1 MKFQNCRIPIVLLSL
16 LLALPAP
23 AADTFEATAANGVQI
38 GEPVSAVSIDV
49 DLRDLPTAAS
59 WRPGMAIKEAHK
71 RQFFPPQHVNS
82 AAPSWLQ
89 TAPDGLP
96 ELQKMWDDNASPLTL
111 RSPSQTRVSI
121 NNASTGVSPGDPVV
135 DVSANYIVYGVNGSS
150 GTSFTI
156 YDKSGTKL
164 AGPTTFKSLAPSGD
178 GCATSVSDPIV
189 LFDRLANRWFL
200 LEMGGTSSTAKMC
213 IYVSKTEN
221 PVSGGWWFYGFSTPT
236 QNDYP
241 HCGVWNNAYVCTDN
255 EGGSNVTAYAYDRAN
270 MLIGATARAQQRFA
284 SVPALAG
291 YGFQALTPVT
301 FMGDSAHAPP
311 TSTKQVLARHN
322 DDEAHAGGSAD
333 TTRDFIDLYSINID
347 WNTPANSGISTLPRI
362 AITEFNSWF
371 RDYST
376 FATVP
381 QPGSTS
387 RLDPIREVILNSL
400 VYRNLGSHESIVG
413 QFATNV
419 NAARSGTTV
428 NAGIRWFELRRTGG
442 GNWTLQQEGTYAP
455 GDSNTHHLVGTIAT
469 DNKGNIGLG
478 YNTTRTSTPTV
489 YATLGYTGR
498 MAGDP
503 AGVMTLGE
511 NTVAAGSAAETSGR
525 WGDYYQMAVDPT
537 DDCTFWMV
545 GMYRPASSW
554 NTRIQDFKFS
564 DCGAAPTTY
573 SVSGTVSTATGV
585 GIAGV
590 TVSTGSVSTTT
601 NSSGA
606 YTLGNLANGGYSLTP
621 SLGGYAFSP
630 SSRSVT
636 VSGANVSGQNF
647 TGTPTANNAPVA
659 NFTFTTSNLVASF
672 TDSSTDAD
680 GTIASRS
687 WNFGDSTT
695 STATNPGHTYAAA
708 GTFTVSLTVTDN
720 GGASNSTSKSVTVTA
735 PPANV
740 LQNGVTVSG
749 LAATTGTDIL
759 YTMNVPAGASALGF
773 VMSGGTGDADLYVRF
788 GSAPTD
794 TTYDCRPYASGNS
807 ESCPINPAQV
817 GTYYVRVKAY
827 STFSGV
833 SLTGS
838 YSTTSNSPPTANFSF
853 TSSALTANFTDTSTD
868 SDGTIASR
876 SWNFGDGG
884 SSTSANPSHA
894 YAAAGTYSVTLTV
907 TDNGGATNSTTKSV
921 TVTAPG
927 GCTPSG
933 TVLCNGTVI
942 SGLSATKNNWTATY
956 TLVVPAGASNL
967 NISIAGGSGD
977 ADLYV
982 RLGSAPTTTSY
993 TCRPYTAGNNE
1004 TCTFAAPTAGTY
1016 YVKIRAY
1023 AAFSGVTLSNSF
1035 TP

>member
-1 MKFQNCRIPIVLLSL
+1 MNFQNCRIPIVLLSL
-16 LLALPAP
+16 LLALPAS
-23 AADTFEATAANGVQI
+23 AADSFVATASNGVQV
-38 GEPVSAVSIDV
+38 GEPVSAISIDV
-49 DLRDLPTAAS
+49 DLRDLPTTSA
-59 WRPGMAIKEAHK
+59 WRPGMPIKEAHK
-71 RQFFPPQHVNS
+71 RQFFAPGRLDTS
-82 AAPSWLQ
+82 APSWIL
-89 TAPDGLP
+89 TEPDHLP
-96 ELQKMWDDNASPLTL
+96 ELQKLWDDNVTSLL
-111 RSPSQTRVSI
+111 RQSHSQSHVSI

-135 DVSANYIVYGVNGSS
+135 DVSANYIIYGVNGSS
-150 GTSFTI
+150 GTTFTV
-156 YDKSGTKL
+156 YNKTGTKL

-178 GCATSVSDPIV
+178 GCSTSVSDPIV

-200 LEMGGTSSTAKMC
+200 LEMGGTSSSAKMC
-213 IYVSKTEN
+213 IYISKTEN
-221 PVSGGWWFYGFSTPT
+221 PVSGGWWFYGFATPT

-270 MLIGATARAQQRFA
+270 MLNGATARAQQRFVT
-284 SVPALAG
+284 VPALAG
-291 YGFQALTPVT
+291 YGFQALTPAT

-311 TSTKQVLARHN
+311 ATTQQILARHN
-322 DDEAHAGGSAD
+322 DDEAHAGSSAD
-333 TTRDFIDLYSINID
+333 STRDFIDLYSINID
-347 WNTPANSGISTLPRI
+347 WNTPSNSAISTLPRI

-387 RLDPIREVILNSL
+387 RIDPIREVILNSL
-400 VYRNLGSHESIVG
+400 VYRNIGSYESIVG

-455 GDSNTHHLVGTIAT
+455 GDSTTQHLVGTIAT

-478 YNTTRTSTPTV
+478 YNTTKTSAPTV

-498 MAGDP
+498 MASDP
-503 AGVMTLGE
+503 SGVMTMGE
-511 NTVAAGSAAETSGR
+511 NTVAAGTAAETSGR

-545 GMYRPASSW
+545 GMYRPSGSW
-554 NTRIQDFKFS
+554 NTRVQDFKFS
-564 DCGAAPTTY
+564 DCGTAPTTY
-573 SVSGTVSTATGV
+573 SISGTVSTGTGV
-585 GIAGV
+585 GISGV

-606 YTLGNLANGGYSLTP
+606 YTLGSLANGGYTLTP
-621 SLGGYAFSP
+621 SIGGYTFSP

-636 VSGANVSGQNF
+636 VSGANVTGQNF
-647 TGTPTANNAPVA
+647 TGTATANSPPVA
-659 NFTFTTSNLVASF
+659 NFSFSISNLVANFS
-672 TDSSTDAD
+672 DSSTDSD

-708 GTFTVSLTVTDN
+708 GTYSVVLTVTDN
-720 GGASNSTSKSVTVTA
+720 GGATNSVTKPVTVTV
-735 PPANV
+735 PPSNV

-749 LAATTGTDIL
+749 LAATAGNDIL
-759 YTMNVPAGASALGF
+759 YTMSVPAGASGLGF
-773 VMSGGTGDADLYVRF
+773 VMSGGSGDADMYVKF

-794 TTYDCRPYASGNS
+794 TTYDCRPYVSGNS
-807 ESCPINPAQV
+807 ESCPVSPAQV

-838 YSTTSNSPPTANFSF
+838 YSTTSNSAPTANFSF
-853 TSSALTANFTDTSTD
+853 TTSALTASFTDSSTD

-884 SSTSANPSHA
+884 SSTSTNPSHA
-894 YAAAGTYSVTLTV
+894 YATAGTYSVTLTV
-907 TDNGGATNSTTKSV
+907 TDNGGATNATTKSV
-921 TVTAPG
+921 TVSAPT

-933 TVLCNGTVI
+933 TVLCNGTTI
-942 SGLSATKNNWTATY
+942 TGLSATKNNFTSIY

-967 NISIAGGSGD
+967 SFSISGGSGD

-982 RLGSAPTTTSY
+982 RLGSAPTTSSY
-993 TCRPYTAGNNE
+993 TCRPYTSGNSE
-1004 TCTFAAPTAGTY
+1004 TCSFATPTAGTY
-1016 YVKIRAY
+1016 YVAVRAY
-1023 AAFSGVTLSNSF
+1023 ATFSGLSLTNSY